1 MMAADFVSRL
11 QGVRKSGAG
20 WEARCPAHEDRRQ
33 SLTVREAE
41 DGKILVSCHAGEN
54 GRGCPPEAIVSALGL
69 TVRDLFPDRS
79 EARQAQ
85 RIARTYSYTDEAG
98 GPLFQVVRFEP
109 KDFRQRRPDGK
120 GGWTWNLNGVR
131 RVLYRLPRVLE
142 TAKAGG
148 VVYVVEGEKDGEAL
162 EKLGLVATCNAGGA
176 GKWRPE
182 YAETFRG
189 VKGAVTLPDND
200 PSGRAHARD
209 VARSLHAAGVP
220 VKVLELPGLPEK
232 GDVSDWLAAGGTRA
246 RLDELRKAAPRWEP
260 ASEADGMRVA
270 EPEADGSPAVLVKV
284 SSVEPERV
292 EWLWMHRIPRGK
304 VTVLDGDPGLG
315 KSTVTLD
322 LAARVSKG
330 RPMPSDE
337 REREAAGVVLLTA
350 EDGIGDTIRPR
361 LEAAGAD
368 LERVA
373 VLAAVRDDEGKPRL
387 PVIPDDVEAI
397 RGALRDLRA
406 GLLVIDP
413 LMAFLAGRVDSHRD
427 QDVRGALHLLADLA
441 ERERVAVVIVRHLN
455 KAGGGHPIYR
465 GGGSIGIIGAC
476 RAGLLVAP
484 DPKDD
489 TRRVVAVS
497 KSNLGPVPPSLAYR
511 LVQSVDASRI
521 DWEGVAEGCSASDLL
536 AAQRDDG
543 EGSGLREEAEAFLRE
558 LLAKGPVPAKD
569 VDRDR
574 RAAGISERT
583 LDRAK
588 ARLGVRAR
596 HEGRPGEAGRWAWW
610 LPEERHEPSKSAK
623 GANPDGWHPSAEVG
637 TLRAPAPAEEEII
650 S

>member
-1 MMAADFVSRL
+1 MTGAELAARVDGR
-11 QGVRKSGAG
+11 RNGAG
-20 WEARCPAHEDRRQ
+20 WSAKCPAHEDRRA
-33 SLTVREAE
+33 SLSIGEGD
-41 DGKILVSCHAGEN
+41 DGRALLKCHAGC
-54 GRGCPPEAIVSALGL
+54 GLGAILDKLGL
-69 TVRDLFPDRS
+69 READLFP
-79 EARQAQ
+79 AREPGAAHARG
-85 RIARTYSYTDEAG
+85 RIVATYDYTDQAG
-98 GPLFQVVRFEP
+98 VLLYQVVRFEP
-109 KDFRQRRPDGK
+109 KDFRQRRPDGV
-120 GGWTWNLNGVR
+120 GGWTWSLDGVR
-131 RVLYRLPRVLE
+131 RVLYRLPRVLG
-142 TAKAGG
+142 TAKASG
-148 VVYVVEGEKDGEAL
+148 VVYVVEGEKDVEAL
-162 EKLGLVATCNAGGA
+162 EALGLVATCNAGGA

-182 YAETFRG
+182 YAEHFGGLRG
-189 VKGAVTLPDND
+189 VVTLPDND
-200 PSGRAHARD
+200 SPGRAHARD

-220 VKVLELPGLPEK
+220 VKLLELPILPEK

-260 ASEADGMRVA
+260 ASEADAMRA
-270 EPEADGSPAVLVKV
+270 ADPEADDSPAVLVKV

-315 KSTVTLD
+315 KSTMTLD
-322 LAARVSKG
+322 LAARVSTG
-330 RPMPSDE
+330 RPMPGDE
-337 REREAAGVVLLTA
+337 REREPAGVVLLTA
-350 EDGIGDTIRPR
+350 EDGIADTIRPR
-361 LEAAGAD
+361 LEAAGGD

-373 VLAAVRDDEGKPRL
+373 VLTAVRDSDGKPRL
-387 PVIPDDVEAI
+387 PVIPDDVEPI
-397 RGALRDLRA
+397 RQALRA
-406 GLLVIDP
+406 VGASLLVVDP
-413 LMAFLAGRVDSHRD
+413 LMAFLNGRVDSHRD

-441 ERERVAVVIVRHLN
+441 GCEGVSVVIVRHLN

-465 GGGSIGIIGAC
+465 GGGSIGIIGAA

-511 LVQSVDASRI
+511 LVQSGDASRI

-543 EGSGLREEAEAFLRE
+543 EGAGPREEAEAFLRE
-558 LLAKGPVPAKD
+558 LLAQGPVPAKD
-569 VDRDR
+569 VERDR

-596 HEGRPGEAGRWAWW
+596 KEGRPGEAGRWAWS
-610 LPEERHEPSKSAK
+610 LPEERHEPSKGAK

-637 TLRAPAPAEEEII
+637 TLRGPAPPQDEEII
-650 S
+650 T